1 MRRFLAVVPV
11 AALLSLV
18 GCNHWPPRP
27 DNGVAPPPVLGLK
40 AEPKAADLVAYLN
53 GNAAKVPGLFCKTVY
68 INATQGNQ
76 TIGMDG
82 TMACE
87 KGRDFR
93 MKAVVAGSPAA
104 DFGSNQDE
112 FWYWITKADPPYV
125 FHGKY
130 ADMKDARTELPI
142 PFQPDLVIAA
152 LGVGEYDPN
161 GKYEVRTNKDVV
173 ELIEQAVSIQGKP
186 VWKITVFNRGPVTA
200 TRPQVLAYVLKDEKG
215 KDIAVATITAT
226 QVNRE
231 TGAVLPRSIQLT
243 LVPERTP
250 NDKVEMK
257 MVFDNLQ
264 VKNFDKEQRA
274 SMFSLRDALD
284 NRQGYNLVSGAPD
297 PAPGGVGTGMS
308 IQRTNGSTPR

>member
-1 MRRFLAVVPV
+1 MRRFLAVLPV

-27 DNGVAPPPVLGLK
+27 DNGVAPPPMLILK
-40 AEPKAADLVAYLN
+40 TEPKAADLVAYLN
-53 GNAAKVPGLFCKTVY
+53 GNAAKVPGLFCQNVY
-68 INATQGNQ
+68 IDARQGTQQ
-76 TIGMDG
+76 PIGMDA
-82 TMACE
+82 TMACD
-87 KGRDFR
+87 KSRDFR
-93 MKAVVAGSPAA
+93 MKAKVAGSAVA

-161 GKYEVRTNKDVV
+161 GQYEVRTNKDVV
-173 ELIEQAVSIQGKP
+173 ELIEPAVSIQGKK

-264 VKNFDKEQRA
+264 VKNFDKDQRA
-274 SMFSLRDALD
+274 SMFSLRRAG
-284 NRQGYNLVSGAPD
+284 Q
-297 PAPGGVGTGMS
+297 PAG
-308 IQRTNGSTPR
+308 I